1 MFISSEYLDHFNGE
15 NNAESACK
23 LTMLLAVAIRS
34 YNEFPIKHLIE
45 ADQHTSAHCFP
56 TRTSSI
62 FISNTLFQQK
72 VTLVLL

>member
-45 ADQHTSAHCFP
+45 ADQHISAHKNVFYFYFKY
-56 TRTSSI
+56 
-62 FISNTLFQQK
+62 FIPAESHSRLA
-72 VTLVLL
+72 LM